1 LPGITGDSPVIRA
14 KRETSLKLLELKEGD
29 VATISRIDG
38 GRGTVTRMAGLGLY
52 PGKKIRIIQ
61 AAPFR
66 GPLLIEDLLSGTR
79 TMIGRGIASMVEIRD
94 EKGR

>member
-1 LPGITGDSPVIRA
+1 M
-14 KRETSLKLLELKEGD
+14 KLSDLKEGD
-29 VATISRIDG
+29 LATISRIDG
-38 GRGTVTRMAGLGLY
+38 GRGTITRLAGLGLY
-52 PGKKIRIIQ
+52 PGKKIRVIQ

-94 EKGR
+94 EETR